1 MRITKRLEKL
11 AHRMQ
16 ELFPEINSGG
26 CCVAAAHVA
35 YQLKYRH
42 NIEAGIRVEA
52 WSDSDPRPT
61 IEVARANIKDV
72 IHSTPSEWNSNGIHF
87 WHVLTEF
94 VIKGVTYHFD
104 SRGLVAV
111 KPGKGSDEYSAISLI
126 RLYPG
131 LLTVEEALLLASKQK
146 GWNETFNRKD
156 IPALM
161 DVIAEQLC

>member
-1 MRITKRLEKL
+1 MRIIKRLERL
-11 AHRMQ
+11 AYALS
-16 ELFPEINSGG
+16 ESFPNLNSGG
-26 CCVAAAHVA
+26 CCVAAAHIA

-42 NIEAGIRVEA
+42 NIEVGIRVEI
-52 WSDSDPRPT
+52 WSDTSPCPN

-94 VIKGVTYHFD
+94 VVKGVKYHFD
-104 SRGLVAV
+104 SNGIAAV
-111 KPGKGSDEYSAISLI
+111 DPDESGYEYSAVSLV

-131 LLTVEEALLLASKQK
+131 ILTVEEALLLASKQK